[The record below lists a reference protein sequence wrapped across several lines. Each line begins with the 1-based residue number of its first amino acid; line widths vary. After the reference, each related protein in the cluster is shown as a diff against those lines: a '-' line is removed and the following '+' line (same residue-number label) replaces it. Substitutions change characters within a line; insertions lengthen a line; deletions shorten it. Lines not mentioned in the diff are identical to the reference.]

1 MALTLQDS
9 GFREAGQPADRHADR
24 VLGVV
29 RSGFHESANDLVTRS
44 WSRCLN
50 EYRLHPDKPRDP
62 TVIARAAL
70 EERRARRA
78 DVIDC
83 ARYEMTTLY
92 QQLADN
98 ESAVVLTDTD
108 GVIVH
113 MVSSPEFAAE
123 VGPLGLRAGGMWSE
137 TEAGTNGM
145 GTCLAAASPVSVRRE
160 EHFFTQFT
168 QLTCSAVPV
177 FDPSGEIVG
186 ALDVTS
192 RSSLMQQHLLV
203 LLGMTARMIE
213 NRLIDQQFRNAH
225 PLHFHSRPEFVY
237 TLHEGKLAVG
247 DDGQILA
254 ANRSALFQLGLHSM
268 DEIRSRR
275 IEDLFQTSLADM
287 LQRSASSSFH
297 PVVTYRA
304 NAALRFFAVAR
315 RPASDADAPT
325 GTASSVGSSITI
337 PPLRA
342 QARSVAA
349 RPLAN
354 AVVAG
359 PSSSGASTTA
369 STFEDPRLVAQLDTA
384 RRVIARRTP
393 VLLCGETGSGK
404 EVFARA
410 LHDASPHAAG
420 AFVAINCA
428 SLPETLI
435 ESELFGYR
443 AGAFTGAQRTGRRGK
458 ILQADGGTLFLDEI
472 ADMPLELQ
480 ARLLRVLDERR
491 VTPLGTEETHAVD
504 FQLISASHRQLPALV
519 REGRFREDLYYR
531 LAGIEVQLP
540 ALRERSD
547 KRELIRGVLLSEG
560 GADASL
566 SADAERL
573 LMEHPWPGNIRQL
586 GHVLRTAAA
595 LADGQP
601 ITREHLPSMT
611 VVLQGNGGRP
621 AQAGSMANGAGNGIG
636 HGMHNGSV
644 HGMANG
650 NSNGA
655 SNGSGS
661 NGGVGGT
668 SGAHMGAAYG
678 SGAPGAG
685 NGSVSSSGYGSN
697 IDSPYASPAHPAS
710 HEASAT
716 SDEPHGDNAA
726 CPVKLNPIQANER
739 QVLLQMLEQHRW
751 NVSNVAKALDVS
763 RNTLY
768 RKLHKLHIQISHP
781 EPGW

>member
-1 MALTLQDS
+1 MSLTLRD
-9 GFREAGQPADRHADR
+9 AHRHADR
-24 VLGVV
+24 ILEVV
-29 RSGFHESANDLVTRS
+29 RTGFTEQASDVVAQS

-50 EYRLHPDKPRDP
+50 DYQLHPARPREP
-62 TVIARAAL
+62 VFINRVEL

-78 DVIDC
+78 DVIAC

-92 QQLADN
+92 QQLADV

-123 VGPLGLRAGGMWSE
+123 VGPVGLRVGGKWSE

-145 GTCLAAASPVSVRRE
+145 GTCIAAGGPVSIRRDD
-160 EHFFTQFT
+160 HFFSQFT

-177 FDPSGEIVG
+177 YDPSGEIAAV
-186 ALDVTS
+186 LDVTS

-213 NRLIDQQFRNAH
+213 NRLIDARYRNAH

-247 DDGQILA
+247 DDGRILA
-254 ANRSALFQLGLHSM
+254 ANRSALFQLGLQSM
-268 DEIRSRR
+268 DEVRSRR
-275 IEDLFQTSLADM
+275 IEDLFQTSLEDM
-287 LQRSASSSFH
+287 LQRSTSSSFH

-315 RPASDADAPT
+315 RPAVEAGSAPAAAAPPANP
-325 GTASSVGSSITI
+325 TALTVVPG
-337 PPLRA
+337 RA
-342 QARSVAA
+342 AAHRVAPARAA
-349 RPLAN
+349 
-354 AVVAG
+354 
-359 PSSSGASTTA
+359 TA
-369 STFEDPRLVAQLDTA
+369 ESTFKDARLITHLDTA
-384 RRVIARRTP
+384 RRVIARQTP

-410 LHDASPHAAG
+410 VHDASPHAQG
-420 AFVAINCA
+420 AFVAVNCA

-480 ARLLRVLDERR
+480 ARLLRVLDERQ

-504 FQLISASHRQLPALV
+504 FQLISASHQHLPALV

-531 LAGIEVQLP
+531 LAGIELLLP
-540 ALRERSD
+540 PLRERTD
-547 KRELIRGVLLSEG
+547 KPELIRSVLAAEG
-560 GADASL
+560 GGTASL
-566 SADAERL
+566 TPEAERAL
-573 LMEHPWPGNIRQL
+573 LEHPWPGNIRQL
-586 GHVLRTAAA
+586 RHVLRTAAA
-595 LADGQP
+595 LADGKP
-601 ITREHLPSMT
+601 IAREHLPA
-611 VVLQGNGGRP
+611 LLANP
-621 AQAGSMANGAGNGIG
+621 APMP
-636 HGMHNGSV
+636 
-644 HGMANG
+644 
-650 NSNGA
+650 
-655 SNGSGS
+655 
-661 NGGVGGT
+661 
-668 SGAHMGAAYG
+668 
-678 SGAPGAG
+678 APIVPMPE
-685 NGSVSSSGYGSN
+685 VSSAIAAAAAN
-697 IDSPYASPAHPAS
+697 
-710 HEASAT
+710 
-716 SDEPHGDNAA
+716 DNAEL
-726 CPVKLNPIQANER
+726 PVKLNPIQANER
-739 QVLLQMLEQHRW
+739 QVLLQLLEQHRW

-768 RKLHKLHIQISHP
+768 RKLHKLHIEVSHP
-781 EPGW
+781 E

>member
-1 MALTLQDS
+1 MALMLRD
-9 GFREAGQPADRHADR
+9 AGLPADRHADH
-24 VLGVV
+24 VLDVV
-29 RSGFHESANDLVTRS
+29 RTGFHEQANDVVMRS

-50 EYRLHPDKPRDP
+50 EYRLHPDKPREP
-62 TVIARAAL
+62 TVISRVAL
-70 EERRARRA
+70 DERRARRA

-160 EHFFTQFT
+160 DHFFTQFT

-177 FDPSGEIVG
+177 FDPSGQIV
-186 ALDVTS
+186 AVLDVSS

-213 NRLIDQQFRNAH
+213 NRLIDQQFRSAH

-247 DDGQILA
+247 DDGRILA
-254 ANRSALFQLGLHSM
+254 ANRSALFQLGLQSM

-315 RPASDADAPT
+315 RPASDADTPI
-325 GTASSVGSSITI
+325 GASPSARASLAIGSSI
-337 PPLRA
+337 A
-342 QARSVAA
+342 
-349 RPLAN
+349 
-354 AVVAG
+354 
-359 PSSSGASTTA
+359 PSTRASTRVTA
-369 STFEDPRLVAQLDTA
+369 VRSTPAVSTFEDPRLVAQLDTA

-420 AFVAINCA
+420 EFVAINCA
-428 SLPETLI
+428 SLPENLI

-504 FQLISASHRQLPALV
+504 FQLVSASHRHLPALV

-531 LAGIEVQLP
+531 LAGIEMQLP
-540 ALRERSD
+540 PLRERSD
-547 KRELIRGVLLSEG
+547 KRELIRDVLAAEG
-560 GADASL
+560 GTDATL
-566 SADAERL
+566 SPEAERL
-573 LMEHPWPGNIRQL
+573 LMEHGWPGNIRQL
-586 GHVLRTAAA
+586 GHVLRSAAA
-595 LADGQP
+595 LADGKT
-601 ITREHLPSMT
+601 ITREHLPSLA
-611 VVLQGNGGRP
+611 VNLQPVHSRP
-621 AQAGSMANGAGNGIG
+621 LAN
-636 HGMHNGSV
+636 
-644 HGMANG
+644 
-650 NSNGA
+650 
-655 SNGSGS
+655 
-661 NGGVGGT
+661 
-668 SGAHMGAAYG
+668 AA
-678 SGAPGAG
+678 P
-685 NGSVSSSGYGSN
+685 V
-697 IDSPYASPAHPAS
+697 
-710 HEASAT
+710 ASAGGAEAVR
-716 SDEPHGDNAA
+716 SAA
-726 CPVKLNPIQANER
+726 DDAHAGQAPCPVKLNPIQANER

-768 RKLHKLHIQISHP
+768 RKLHKLHIEISHP
-781 EPGW
+781 EHGQ

>member
-1 MALTLQDS
+1 MPLTLTDP
-9 GFREAGQPADRHADR
+9 RALADRHADH
-24 VLGVV
+24 VLDVV
-29 RSGFHESANDLVTRS
+29 RSGCHDQSNDLVMRS

-50 EYRLHPDKPRDP
+50 EYRLHPDRPHDP
-62 TVIARAAL
+62 TVLARVAL
-70 EERRARRA
+70 EERCARRA

-108 GVIVH
+108 GVIIH

-123 VGPLGLRAGGMWSE
+123 VGPLGMRAGGTWSE
-137 TEAGTNGM
+137 AEAGTNGM
-145 GTCLAAASPVSVRRE
+145 GTCLAAAAPVAVRRE
-160 EHFFTQFT
+160 DHFFTQFT

-177 FDPSGEIVG
+177 FDPSGSIV
-186 ALDVTS
+186 AVLDVSS
-192 RSSLMQQHLLV
+192 RSSQMQQHLLV

-213 NRLIDQQFRNAH
+213 NRLIDLQFRCAH

-237 TLHEGKLAVG
+237 TLHEGKLAIG
-247 DDGQILA
+247 DDGRILA
-254 ANRSALFQLGLHSM
+254 ANRSALFQLGLQSM
-268 DEIRSRR
+268 DEIRSCR

-287 LQRSASSSFH
+287 LQRSALSSFH

-315 RPASDADAPT
+315 RPASDADA
-325 GTASSVGSSITI
+325 SSLSMARAVAPAT
-337 PPLRA
+337 PPARA
-342 QARSVAA
+342 AVRPAAA
-349 RPLAN
+349 RLA
-354 AVVAG
+354 
-359 PSSSGASTTA
+359 SGA
-369 STFEDPRLVAQLDTA
+369 STFEDPRLKAQLDTA

-410 LHDASPHAAG
+410 LHEASPHAG
-420 AFVAINCA
+420 GEFVAVNCA
-428 SLPETLI
+428 SLPEHLI

-443 AGAFTGAQRTGRRGK
+443 AGAFTGAQRAGRRGK

-491 VTPLGTEETHAVD
+491 VAPLGTEETHAVD
-504 FQLISASHRQLPALV
+504 FQLVSASHCHLPALV

-531 LAGIEVQLP
+531 IAGIELQLP

-547 KRELIRGVLLSEG
+547 KRELIRAVLAAEG

-566 SADAERL
+566 SAAAERV
-573 LMEHPWPGNIRQL
+573 LMEHNWPGNIRQL
-586 GHVLRTAAA
+586 GHVLRSAAA
-595 LADGQP
+595 LADGKA
-601 ITREHLPSMT
+601 IECEHLSTLT
-611 VVLQGNGGRP
+611 VNLQAPPVRVSP
-621 AQAGSMANGAGNGIG
+621 HSAVAANGFDPYGAG
-636 HGMHNGSV
+636 V
-644 HGMANG
+644 QAVLLTDE
-650 NSNGA
+650 A
-655 SNGSGS
+655 R
-661 NGGVGGT
+661 
-668 SGAHMGAAYG
+668 AAGAAC
-678 SGAPGAG
+678 
-685 NGSVSSSGYGSN
+685 
-697 IDSPYASPAHPAS
+697 
-710 HEASAT
+710 T
-716 SDEPHGDNAA
+716 F
-726 CPVKLNPIQANER
+726 KLNPIQANER

-768 RKLHKLHIQISHP
+768 RKLHKLHVEISHP
-781 EPGW
+781 EHRQ

>member
-1 MALTLQDS
+1 MALTLRNSAQ
-9 GFREAGQPADRHADR
+9 ADRHADR
-24 VLGVV
+24 VMDVV
-29 RSGFHESANDLVTRS
+29 RTGLHEQANDVVMRS

-50 EYRLHPDKPRDP
+50 DYRLHPDKPHQP
-62 TVIARAAL
+62 TVIARVEL

-92 QQLADN
+92 QQLADV

-123 VGPLGLRAGGMWSE
+123 VGPLGMRAGGMWSE

-160 EHFFTQFT
+160 DHFFTQFT

-177 FDPSGEIVG
+177 FDPSGQICAV
-186 ALDVTS
+186 LDVSS
-192 RSSLMQQHLLV
+192 RSGLMQQHLLV

-213 NRLIDQQFRNAH
+213 NRLIDQKFRSAH

-247 DDGQILA
+247 DDGRILA
-254 ANRSALFQLGLHSM
+254 ANRSALFQLGLQSM
-268 DEIRSRR
+268 DEICSRR
-275 IEDLFQTSLADM
+275 IEDVFQTSLADM

-315 RPASDADAPT
+315 RPASEADTPVFASESAKPVIAPP
-325 GTASSVGSSITI
+325 A
-337 PPLRA
+337 RA
-342 QARSVAA
+342 ANHPAA
-349 RPLAN
+349 VRH
-354 AVVAG
+354 AG
-359 PSSSGASTTA
+359 AAGASA
-369 STFEDPRLVAQLDTA
+369 GAGAGAAVESTFEDPRLVAQLETA

-410 LHDASPHAAG
+410 IHDASPHAAG
-420 AFVAINCA
+420 EFVAINCA
-428 SLPETLI
+428 SLPENLI

-504 FQLISASHRQLPALV
+504 FQLISASHSHLPALV

-531 LAGIEVQLP
+531 LAGIELQLP

-547 KRELIRGVLLSEG
+547 KRELIRAVLAAEG
-560 GADASL
+560 GLDSIL
-566 SADAERL
+566 SPDAERL
-573 LMEHPWPGNIRQL
+573 LLEHPWPGNIRQL
-586 GHVLRTAAA
+586 GHVLRSAAA
-595 LADGQP
+595 LADGNI
-601 ITREHLPSMT
+601 ITREHLPSLA
-611 VVLQGNGGRP
+611 VNLQAAPARP
-621 AQAGSMANGAGNGIG
+621 P
-636 HGMHNGSV
+636 
-644 HGMANG
+644 
-650 NSNGA
+650 
-655 SNGSGS
+655 
-661 NGGVGGT
+661 T
-668 SGAHMGAAYG
+668 
-678 SGAPGAG
+678 
-685 NGSVSSSGYGSN
+685 
-697 IDSPYASPAHPAS
+697 HPAFVTPFS
-710 HEASAT
+710 TSSASLDGGPPAAADSASAAT
-716 SDEPHGDNAA
+716 AGGEHGDNAT

-768 RKLHKLHIQISHP
+768 RKLHKLHIRISHP
-781 EPGW
+781 EPG

>member
-1 MALTLQDS
+1 MAVTLHDA
-9 GFREAGQPADRHADR
+9 RQPIDRHADH
-24 VLGVV
+24 VLDVV
-29 RSGFHESANDLVTRS
+29 RSGFHDPANDVVMRS

-50 EYRLHPDKPRDP
+50 EYRLHPDKPREP
-62 TVIARAAL
+62 TVVARVAL

-113 MVSSPEFAAE
+113 MVSSPEFATE
-123 VGPLGLRAGGMWSE
+123 VGPLGLRAGGIWSE

-145 GTCLAAASPVSVRRE
+145 GTCLAAARPVSVRRE
-160 EHFFTQFT
+160 DHFFTQFT

-177 FDPSGEIVG
+177 FDPSGDIV
-186 ALDVTS
+186 AVLDVSS
-192 RSSLMQQHLLV
+192 RSELMQQHLLV

-247 DDGQILA
+247 DDGRILA
-254 ANRSALFQLGLHSM
+254 ANRSALFQLGLQSM

-275 IEDLFQTSLADM
+275 IEDVFQTSLADM

-304 NAALRFFAVAR
+304 NAAARFFAVAR
-315 RPASDADAPT
+315 RPASGADAPA
-325 GTASSVGSSITI
+325 GVSSSAGS
-337 PPLRA
+337 
-342 QARSVAA
+342 SVAA
-349 RPLAN
+349 PARGQPRVAAARAA
-354 AVVAG
+354 AV
-359 PSSSGASTTA
+359 GASLT
-369 STFEDPRLVAQLDTA
+369 STFKDPRLVAQLDIA

-420 AFVAINCA
+420 EFVAINCA
-428 SLPETLI
+428 SLPENLI

-504 FQLISASHRQLPALV
+504 FQLISASHRHLPALV

-547 KRELIRGVLLSEG
+547 KRELIRGVLATEG
-560 GADASL
+560 GADAIL
-566 SADAERL
+566 SPEAERL
-573 LMEHPWPGNIRQL
+573 LLEHPWPGNIRQL
-586 GHVLRTAAA
+586 GHVLRSAAA
-595 LADGQP
+595 LADGKP
-601 ITREHLPSMT
+601 ITREHLPSLA
-611 VVLQGNGGRP
+611 VNLQPHVRSPGHMGNG
-621 AQAGSMANGAGNGIG
+621 AQAGNAGGAEGA
-636 HGMHNGSV
+636 V
-644 HGMANG
+644 HGPG
-650 NSNGA
+650 D
-655 SNGSGS
+655 
-661 NGGVGGT
+661 
-668 SGAHMGAAYG
+668 AHA
-678 SGAPGAG
+678 
-685 NGSVSSSGYGSN
+685 
-697 IDSPYASPAHPAS
+697 
-710 HEASAT
+710 
-716 SDEPHGDNAA
+716 DNAA
-726 CPVKLNPIQANER
+726 CPIKLNPIQTNER

-768 RKLHKLHIQISHP
+768 RKLHKLHVEISHP
-781 EPGW
+781 EHGQ